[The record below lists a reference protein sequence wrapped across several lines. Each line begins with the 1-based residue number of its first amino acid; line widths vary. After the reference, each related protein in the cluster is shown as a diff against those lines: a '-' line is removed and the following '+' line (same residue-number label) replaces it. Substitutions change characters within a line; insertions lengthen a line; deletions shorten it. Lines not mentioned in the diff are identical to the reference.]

1 MKQDNFNMGQDGMNG
16 NQKKKMNGADVTA
29 TVVSVVLIFLFGVL
43 GALICY
49 GGYWLVRTIAKSKMP
64 LAARIILGTIVAIV
78 FIALLVGFILF
89 SAGIRADI

>member
-49 GGYWLVRTIAKSKMP
+49 GGYWLV
-64 LAARIILGTIVAIV
+64 
-78 FIALLVGFILF
+78 
-89 SAGIRADI
+89 